1 MKSENKE
8 IISLSP
14 QLQLKLDS
22 ETKPAA
28 LSEPQLA
35 SEPSAS
41 GTQEHQR
48 APQPNSEAYPATPQP
63 AEQIIQK
70 NKYINKTLTCTSS
83 DLTNI
88 KKINFNG

>member
-41 GTQEHQR
+41 GTREHQR
-48 APQPNSEAYPATPQP
+48 APQPNSEASLSCKPT
-63 AEQIIQK
+63 
-70 NKYINKTLTCTSS
+70 TSR
-83 DLTNI
+83 TNNS
-88 KKINFNG
+88 KK